1 MKSILLGTLAILTVV
16 GGTAATAQSR
26 PNGWQQQQQ
35 NGGWDRDA
43 FWRDAPADPRERIGY
58 MQNRIDRGISDG
70 SLDRREARRAQE
82 ELNSIKRDARFMGR
96 RYNPRQAAVLQQ
108 RLDDLGRKL
117 RWQRAS
123 ANGSY
128 NGGSDWRSDPRFVTQ
143 YDASRYYRDGPNYQE
158 RRLAAQDE
166 VYRGSDGRYYCKRSD
181 GTTGLIVGAIG
192 GAVLG
197 NVIDGGHERAAGTL
211 LGGALGAI
219 LGKSIDQN
227 SDVRCK

>member
-1 MKSILLGTLAILTVV
+1 MKSILLGTLAVLTVV
-16 GGTAATAQSR
+16 GGTAATAQPR
-26 PNGWQQQQQ
+26 PNSWQQQ

-43 FWRDAPADPRERIGY
+43 FWRDAPNDPRERIGY
-58 MQNRIDRGISDG
+58 MQSRIDRGISDG

-82 ELNSIKRDARFMGR
+82 ELNGIKRDSRFMGR

-117 RWQRAS
+117 RWQTAS
-123 ANGSY
+123 SGGSY
-128 NGGSDWRSDPRFVTQ
+128 NGGRGDWRSDPRFQTQ

-158 RRLAAQDE
+158 RRLGAQDE
-166 VYRGSDGRYYCKRSD
+166 VYQGSDGRYYCKRND
-181 GTTGLIVGAIG
+181 GTTGLIVGAVG

-197 NVIDGGHERAAGTL
+197 NVIDGGHQRAAGTL